1 MSILCN
7 SMNGIPRFMQPYAI
21 PMTSTLTPALLPTYT
36 PFPFVLSHGK
46 GDQVFS
52 EDGTA
57 FWDFYGGHCVVSTG
71 HSHPAVVEAIAKQA
85 ADLIF
90 YSAAGDLKVRAAAAE
105 ALVAFASG
113 SGMAS
118 AFFCNSG
125 AEANENALLL
135 AAKLTGRSAYVAFE
149 GGWHGRTLLARS
161 VSDDPRLHAGLQA
174 RLAPTT
180 WLPFGDLDALEA
192 ADFSGAAAV
201 ILEPIQSMSGIK
213 TAYPAFFQ
221 ALRRKCS
228 EAGTLLVFDEV
239 QTGVGRL
246 GKPFAAEFYGVEPDL
261 ITSAKG
267 LASGVPVG
275 ALLMSADLAA
285 QVKPGDLGSTF
296 GGGPLAMAALLA
308 TLQVIQGEGLMA
320 RGTACAAAIREGLE
334 DTAVQRVK
342 GEGLLL
348 GLDAGA
354 SAPALKKH
362 LEVSRILVGS
372 SSDSAVLRLMPPL
385 NLSDAAVEA
394 LLAAVR
400 SFPGA

>member
-1 MSILCN
+1 MH
-7 SMNGIPRFMQPYAI
+7 PYAT
-21 PMTSTLTPALLPTYT
+21 PMTTTLSPALLPTYT
-36 PFPFVLSHGK
+36 PFPFVLSHGQ
-46 GDQVFS
+46 GDQVFG
-52 EDGTA
+52 EDGA
-57 FWDFYGGHCVVSTG
+57 AYWDFYGGHCVVSTG
-71 HSHPAVVEAIAKQA
+71 HSHPAVVDALAKQA
-85 ADLIF
+85 SQLIF
-90 YSAAGDLKVRAAAAE
+90 YSAAGDLKVRRAAAG

-135 AAKLTGRSAYVAFE
+135 AAKLTGRSAFVAFE

-161 VSDDPRLHAGLQA
+161 VSDDPRLHAGLEA

-213 TAYPAFFQ
+213 TASPAFFQ
-221 ALRRKCS
+221 ALRRKCDAS
-228 EAGTLLVFDEV
+228 GTLLVFDEV

-246 GKPFAAEFYGVEPDL
+246 GKPFAAEFYGVEPDF

-275 ALLMSADLAA
+275 ALLMSAGVAA

-320 RGTACAAAIREGLE
+320 KATACAARIREGLE

-354 SAPALKKH
+354 AAPALKKH
-362 LEVSRILVGS
+362 LEAAHILVGS

-385 NLSDAAVEA
+385 TLSDAALDA
-394 LLAAVR
+394 FIAAVR